1 MAAGEIEK
9 VTIVITTRN
18 APFCD
23 EHADPERNRPDWA
36 VESEVARILRGI
48 AERSD
53 LLGIRDTRSV
63 RDDFGHE
70 VGTITIER
78 EKDEP

>member
-9 VTIVITTRN
+9 VTITITTRN

-23 EHADPERNRPDWA
+23 EHADPERCRPDWA
-36 VESEVARILRGI
+36 VNDEVARILRGI
-48 AERSD
+48 AERAD
-53 LLGIRDTRSV
+53 VLGIHDSRPIRDG
-63 RDDFGHE
+63 FGHT

-78 EKDEP
+78 EEKGS